1 MIVKMNKYTL
11 VLYRKAQE
19 EFLNRLQE
27 LGVVDITT
35 TGWEPN
41 EAEREVLGEIAKY
54 YDVEFP
60 YGNLRLMVPMANTE
74 QLGIRDV
81 MSADKIP
88 QVIEHIKKADGEN
101 MNQNWNKRQRE
112 NLEKIRSGNIFEVA
126 EVYKFLYLRDT
137 ARALSTGEKKM
148 LTNAKHILFS
158 ELVLAC
164 GGEFEEI
171 EAMVLEAVNSSS
183 K

>member
-1 MIVKMNKYTL
+1 MCVKGLGGKDMSYGIGDKVVYPMHGAGIIVSI
-11 VLYRKAQE
+11 E
-19 EFLNRLQE
+19 
-27 LGVVDITT
+27 
-35 TGWEPN
+35 
-41 EAEREVLGEIAKY
+41 EREVLGEIAKY

-81 MSADKIP
+81 MSADMIP
-88 QVIEHIKKADGEN
+88 QVIEHIKKAGGEN

-112 NLEKIRSGNIFEVA
+112 NLDKIRSGNIFEVA
-126 EVYKFLYLRDT
+126 TVYKFLYLRDA

-158 ELVLAC
+158 ELVLAS
-164 GGEFEEI
+164 GREFEEI

>member
-1 MIVKMNKYTL
+1 MSYGIGDKVVYPMHGAGIIVSI
-11 VLYRKAQE
+11 E
-19 EFLNRLQE
+19 
-27 LGVVDITT
+27 
-35 TGWEPN
+35 
-41 EAEREVLGEIAKY
+41 EREVLGEIAKY

-126 EVYKFLYLRDT
+126 EV
-137 ARALSTGEKKM
+137 
-148 LTNAKHILFS
+148 
-158 ELVLAC
+158 
-164 GGEFEEI
+164 
-171 EAMVLEAVNSSS
+171 
-183 K
+183 